1 MRSEHEGVR
10 NLVSHNRLDGKV
22 ALITGATSGIGR
34 SAAILFAEEGA
45 EVVVAGRRRDK
56 GTELVDSIKRRGGE
70 AHYVQGDVSKASDC
84 ERIVRAAVEKYGKLD
99 IVLNNAG
106 IVHVARVTDTSEA
119 DWDRVLDVNLKGV
132 FLVSKYAIP
141 EMLKAGGG
149 SIVNTGSIYGNLG
162 AGSYAA
168 YCASKGGVL
177 NLTRALAIEYA
188 DKNIRINCV
197 SPGSVMTEMLEQE
210 IKIWGSDN
218 PELQK
223 EKFAQMQPNRRIASP
238 EEVAKVVLFLAS
250 DDASYMTGAN
260 VDVDG
265 GYSAQ

>member
-1 MRSEHEGVR
+1 
-10 NLVSHNRLDGKV
+10 LVSHKRLDGKV
-22 ALITGATSGIGR
+22 TLVTGATSGIGR
-34 SAAILFAEEGA
+34 ATAILFADEGCK
-45 EVVVAGRRRDK
+45 VVVVGRRRDK
-56 GTELVDSIKRRGGE
+56 GEELVNSIGKRGGD
-70 AHYVQGDVSKASDC
+70 AYYVQADVSKATDC
-84 ERIVRAAVEKYGKLD
+84 ERMVRTAVEKYGRLD
-99 IVLNNAG
+99 IVFNNAG
-106 IVHVARVTDTSEA
+106 IIHVARVTDTSEA
-119 DWDRVLDVNLKGV
+119 DWDRVIDVNLKGV

-162 AGSYAA
+162 AGSYTA

-177 NLTRALAIEYA
+177 NLTRALAMEYA

-210 IKIWGSDN
+210 IRIWGGNN
-218 PELQK
+218 PEEQK

-250 DDASYMTGAN
+250 DDASFMTGAN